1 MSLVRSID
9 KMGFKKIITS
19 DGSIL
24 SYSFSKNVFFLK
36 NDPNN
41 NFLWKSLKTKTIS
54 NRIKNILMYKNRFL
68 N

>member
-1 MSLVRSID
+1 LID

-24 SYSFSKNVFFLK
+24 SYSLSKNVIFLK

-41 NFLWKSLKTKTIS
+41 NFLWKSFKTKTLS
-54 NRIKNILMYKNRFL
+54 NRIKNILLYKNRFL
-68 N
+68 S

>member
-1 MSLVRSID
+1 
-9 KMGFKKIITS
+9 MGFKKIITS